1 MASFRAP
8 LNLAGAPMSPRIGN
22 RPPPPPPPPPPPARD
37 TRPPAQG
44 GRNGPRVDTQASAS
58 GSVEQSR
65 HNALSGQSSFTAG
78 GARADVSGT
87 GPGGI
92 DTRAHVQGP
101 TFSADAQVDAD
112 IGLSGIDVSVDID
125 IEANLI
131 EAGAGAS
138 KTVEFEIAGEE
149 YSVELDLEALGKIG
163 AEGSIEL
170 DLHVGTDGN
179 VSINAAASGFAG
191 AQASLTGSIE
201 LKHEDNTLASG
212 SITASASAGVSGDAH
227 ANIGIENGN
236 LEFDVGVEATAGLG
250 LGVEIEGSVNP
261 GNVLKAVGE
270 TAAAAGGEILEN
282 VVDGAINAGG
292 AVAEAAGQVFSNAA
306 DAVTDFAGD
315 VGNGIKNAWESVF

>member
-1 MASFRAP
+1 
-8 LNLAGAPMSPRIGN
+8 MSPRIGN
-22 RPPPPPPPPPPPARD
+22 RPQPPPPPPPPPPARD
-37 TRPPAQG
+37 PRAPAQG
-44 GRNGPRVDTQASAS
+44 GRNSPRVDTQAS
-58 GSVEQSR
+58 GSVEQPR
-65 HNALSGQSSFTAG
+65 QNALSAQSSFTAG
-78 GARADVSGT
+78 GARAEVSGT

-125 IEANLI
+125 IEANLL

-227 ANIGIENGN
+227 ADIGINNGN

-270 TAAAAGGEILEN
+270 TAAAAGGEVLEN

-292 AVAEAAGQVFSNAA
+292 AVAEAAGEVFTNAA
-306 DAVTDFAGD
+306 DAVTDFVGD
-315 VGNGIKNAWESVF
+315 VGSGIKNAWESVF